1 MWASDNVKTANSNR
15 PKLLFPTAVPR
26 IPIIAGSA
34 DHEKKR
40 KIAIKCLE
48 LEEMLE
54 SKGLSQSEI
63 ELKVA
68 SFRAL
73 LLRQVANNNNN
84 NNNSPNNVETNIDAV
99 EKEEK
104 ENEQKLNNGHSSKSD
119 TNSEKTGSSKKK
131 KKRRKES
138 KHRKK
143 KKEKRKHY
151 CSSPS
156 YSDYEP
162 DNPLLKN
169 KRRYEIYWGF
179 TPVKPSN
186 ILWHILCYF
195 GY

>member
-54 SKGLSQSEI
+54 SKGWAIYKQDDKRVDSIAYRLSQSEI

-104 ENEQKLNNGHSSKSD
+104 ENEQKLNNG
-119 TNSEKTGSSKKK
+119 
-131 KKRRKES
+131 
-138 KHRKK
+138 
-143 KKEKRKHY
+143 
-151 CSSPS
+151 
-156 YSDYEP
+156 
-162 DNPLLKN
+162 
-169 KRRYEIYWGF
+169 
-179 TPVKPSN
+179 
-186 ILWHILCYF
+186 
-195 GY
+195 

>member
-1 MWASDNVKTANSNR
+1 MHAMLLDFNINCCSVIS
-15 PKLLFPTAVPR
+15 KLV
-26 IPIIAGSA
+26 
-34 DHEKKR
+34 
-40 KIAIKCLE
+40 C
-48 LEEMLE
+48 
-54 SKGLSQSEI
+54 
-63 ELKVA
+63 
-68 SFRAL
+68 FR
-73 LLRQVANNNNN
+73 
-84 NNNSPNNVETNIDAV
+84 
-99 EKEEK
+99 
-104 ENEQKLNNGHSSKSD
+104 HSSKSD

-195 GY
+195 GYWLTIFCHTQVLQGSDDQSPLW